1 MRVILVLTL
10 LSTALLSGCN
20 ETHPCAAMK
29 SHAEA
34 CGAAPTRYIRAE
46 DTSCQE
52 LRDELNSQSAFSN
65 FSSCMTDVSCGN
77 YDQEAQTCRAQSFP
91 TSLEDRCLD
100 FKLFAAGCGLEL
112 DGIDASCTN
121 LNVGLT
127 EEVFGSWVDC
137 VMVGGCPA
145 RDDTRFDKCRET
157 FVPAEGE
164 DLVRAC
170 SLIVEWS
177 QSCSEQLAGS
187 LPIEASDVGT
197 CILQA
202 NSFSPSSML
211 EYGLCLQDV
220 SCDDFRGRLECLDD
234 LSFRQRSSIEDEC
247 DELVDYAETCDVDVG
262 FNSDDTCERGLSVFT
277 TESAIAYIECI
288 SADPRCEEVNFGD
301 CGSLLVIASQE

>member
-1 MRVILVLTL
+1 MKLVLTL
-10 LSTALLSGCN
+10 FLPCLFLIGCN
-20 ETHPCAAMK
+20 ETHPCDAMK
-29 SHAEA
+29 SHAQD

-52 LRDELNSQSAFSN
+52 LRNELDDQSAFSD
-65 FSSCMTDVSCGN
+65 FTDCMTGVSCGD
-77 YDQEAQTCRAQSFP
+77 YDQQARTCRETSFP
-91 TSLEDRCLD
+91 STSEDRCLD

-112 DGIDASCTN
+112 DGIDDSCTN
-121 LNVGLT
+121 LQVGLT

-137 VMVGGCPA
+137 VMVGGCPERA
-145 RDDTRFDKCRET
+145 DTRFDKCRET
-157 FVPAEGE
+157 FVPQEGE

-177 QSCSEQLAGS
+177 QGCSEELSAS
-187 LPIEASDVGT
+187 IPIEASDVGT

-202 NSFSPSSML
+202 NTFSPSSML

-234 LSFRQRSSIEDEC
+234 LNFRQRSPIEDEC
-247 DELVDYAETCDVDVG
+247 DALVEYAQLCDVDVG

-277 TESAIAYIECI
+277 PQSAVAYIECI
-288 SADPRCEEVNFGD
+288 SADPRCEEIDFGE
-301 CGSLLVIASQE
+301 CGSLLVIASQQ

>member
-65 FSSCMTDVSCGN
+65 FSSCMTDVSCEIMTKKPN
-77 YDQEAQTCRAQSFP
+77 LSRQSFP
-91 TSLEDRCLD
+91 NSLDDRCLD

-121 LNVGLT
+121 LDVGLT

-177 QSCSEQLAGS
+177 QSCSEELAALYQLKQRRRHLYS
-187 LPIEASDVGT
+187 AS
-197 CILQA
+197 
-202 NSFSPSSML
+202 
-211 EYGLCLQDV
+211 E
-220 SCDDFRGRLECLDD
+220 
-234 LSFRQRSSIEDEC
+234 
-247 DELVDYAETCDVDVG
+247 
-262 FNSDDTCERGLSVFT
+262 
-277 TESAIAYIECI
+277 
-288 SADPRCEEVNFGD
+288 
-301 CGSLLVIASQE
+301 

>member
-1 MRVILVLTL
+1 
-10 LSTALLSGCN
+10 
-20 ETHPCAAMK
+20 
-29 SHAEA
+29 
-34 CGAAPTRYIRAE
+34 
-46 DTSCQE
+46 
-52 LRDELNSQSAFSN
+52 
-65 FSSCMTDVSCGN
+65 MTDVSCGN
-77 YDQEAQTCRAQSFP
+77 YDQEAQTCREQSFP
-91 TSLEDRCLD
+91 ISLEDRCLD

-121 LNVGLT
+121 LDVGLT

-177 QSCSEQLAGS
+177 QSCSEELAGS

-220 SCDDFRGRLECLDD
+220 RATIFEEGLSASTTSVFDKDRPSKTSATSSSNMLRLAM
-234 LSFRQRSSIEDEC
+234 SMS
-247 DELVDYAETCDVDVG
+247 G
-262 FNSDDTCERGLSVFT
+262 FTSDDTCERGLSVFT

-301 CGSLLVIASQE
+301 CGSLW

>member
-1 MRVILVLTL
+1 MRVIVVLTL
-10 LSTALLSGCN
+10 LSTTLLSGCN

-52 LRDELNSQSAFSN
+52 LREQLNSQSAFSN

-77 YDQEAQTCRAQSFP
+77 YDQEAQTCREQSFP
-91 TSLEDRCLD
+91 NSLDDRCLD

-121 LNVGLT
+121 LDVGLT

-164 DLVRAC
+164 
-170 SLIVEWS
+170 I
-177 QSCSEQLAGS
+177 
-187 LPIEASDVGT
+187 
-197 CILQA
+197 
-202 NSFSPSSML
+202 
-211 EYGLCLQDV
+211 
-220 SCDDFRGRLECLDD
+220 
-234 LSFRQRSSIEDEC
+234 
-247 DELVDYAETCDVDVG
+247 
-262 FNSDDTCERGLSVFT
+262 
-277 TESAIAYIECI
+277 
-288 SADPRCEEVNFGD
+288 
-301 CGSLLVIASQE
+301 